1 MNSLS
6 CGYSVFF
13 AIPLLLVSCGDD
25 PKMVA
30 KYETQKIEISRLKG
44 ELLLIEEKL
53 KNLPPD
59 ISKDLVKAKEQSEK
73 QTTEIGLLETEVTG
87 LEAKKR
93 GLQADYDAYKLR
105 YQLK

>member
-1 MNSLS
+1 MM
-6 CGYSVFF
+6 
-13 AIPLLLVSCGDD
+13 PLLRCSTFIFLGSLLLNSCGDD
-25 PKMVA
+25 PKTVA
-30 KYETQKIEISRLKG
+30 KFEAQKIEITKLKG

-59 ISKDLVKAKEQSEK
+59 VSKDLAKSKVVFEK
-73 QTTEIGLLETEVTG
+73 QSSEISQLETEVSD

-93 GLQADYDAYKLR
+93 KLQADYDAYKLR